1 MKYLWIII
9 AGLIASVLFNSEDMD
24 IDFGKKSKL
33 DYVSR
38 SEDYR
43 PWHNSDDWGND
54 EETML
59 EYRGRGS
66 NGQYVS
72 RGGSR
77 GGRRSGY

>member
-9 AGLIASVLFNSEDMD
+9 AGLIASSLLNTEDMD
-24 IDFGKKSKL
+24 IDFGKDKTL
-33 DYVSR
+33 EYVSR
-38 SEDYR
+38 SRDYR
-43 PWHNSDDWGND
+43 PWSDSERWGD
-54 EETML
+54 DDETML